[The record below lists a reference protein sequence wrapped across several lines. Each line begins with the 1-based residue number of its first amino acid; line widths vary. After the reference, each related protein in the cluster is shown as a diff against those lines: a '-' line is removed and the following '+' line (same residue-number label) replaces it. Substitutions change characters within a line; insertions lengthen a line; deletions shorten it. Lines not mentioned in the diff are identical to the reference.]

1 MKEKTRYTDEPM
13 ELGAII
19 PNFLPPPDRLIFKED
34 AVKVTIT
41 LSTKSVYFFK
51 TEAAKRGVQYQRM
64 IRRLLD
70 AYVEAFEPAPRQE
83 TSSSRVE
90 QTRDSYRKTAT
101 KRPAARTPTSPGARR
116 KSER

>member
-1 MKEKTRYTDEPM
+1 MKEKIRYTDEPM
-13 ELGAII
+13 QVGRVLHD
-19 PNFLPPPDRLIFKED
+19 FLPPPDKLIFKED

>member
-1 MKEKTRYTDEPM
+1 MKERIRYTDEPM
-13 ELGAII
+13 QLGRTI
-19 PNFLPPPDRLIFKED
+19 PNFLPPPDKLVFKED

-70 AYVEAFEPAPRQE
+70 AYVEAFEP
-83 TSSSRVE
+83 SVE
-90 QTRDSYRKTAT
+90 QASAPYRKAR
-101 KRPAARTPTSPGARR
+101 KRRTVR
-116 KSER
+116 